1 VAAELALFHLF
12 RRAQCNPSEYEQDFR
27 LYSDEMHH
35 HAAFHDPVLV
45 ALSIL
50 IAALAS
56 YTALDLAT
64 RMRAASGRARRAW
77 LAAAAIAMGGGIWSM
92 HFVGM
97 LAFSLPG
104 IEISYDPFMTLLSL
118 VIPIVVAAAAFAVV
132 EGRRQALVASGF
144 AMGLGIS
151 GMHYTGMGAMRMAAS
166 IEYDPRWVVLSVMI
180 AVSASVVA
188 LWLAFRHT
196 NAAQRL
202 FAGLVMGVAIS
213 GMHYAAM
220 EGALFLPAIPTA
232 GHAGHLGVGQAPLAF
247 VLAGTTIMI
256 LSIGIAAAVY
266 DRASAERA
274 LREANALRRSEERFR
289 LLVEGVADHAIFMLE
304 PDGRV
309 GNWNLGAGRLM
320 GHGDDIVGESYAIF
334 HTEEDCATGAPARAL
349 LEAEREGKSA
359 IEGWRV
365 RKDGSRFWAE
375 ATIVAVR
382 NETGV
387 TTGFAKIVRDVSERR
402 KAHEALD
409 RAREALM
416 MSQKMETIG
425 QLTGGVAHDF
435 NNLLATV
442 LGNLELLKKHLP
454 TGDPKIPRLVDNA
467 MQGALRGVSLT
478 QRMLAFARKQDLR
491 PAVVDVQ
498 ELVRGMASL
507 LKFEAGIRVE
517 TLFPMDLPKV
527 KVDANQ
533 LELAILN
540 LAVNARDAMPAGG
553 VITIGAREQQDG
565 GGPPTNRYVAL
576 SVSDMGCG
584 MDDETLKHAQEPFFT
599 TKGVGKGTGLGLSMV
614 HGLAEQS
621 GGKLVVKSRL
631 GEGTTAEIWLPI
643 AVEAA
648 VPPPRVEAPAP
659 IPRASRRLS
668 VLVVDDDL
676 LVLESTAAM
685 LEDLGHAVVEA
696 RSGEEALTLL
706 RRTRTVDLVV
716 TDYAMPG
723 MTGLQLADAVAAER
737 PGMVILLSTGYAELP
752 SEARSDLPRLSKPFD
767 QAALAKAIEAA
778 LRGEEPA
785 GSVVVFRPK
794 SA

>member
-1 VAAELALFHLF
+1 
-12 RRAQCNPSEYEQDFR
+12 
-27 LYSDEMHH
+27 MHH
-35 HAAFHDPVLV
+35 HTAFHDPVLV

-77 LAAAAIAMGGGIWSM
+77 LVAAAIAMGGGIWSM

-104 IEISYDPFMTLLSL
+104 TEISYDPFLTLLSL
-118 VIPIVVAAAAFAVV
+118 VIPVVIAAAAFAVV
-132 EGRRQALVASGF
+132 GRRPQTLLASGF

-151 GMHYTGMGAMRMAAS
+151 GMHYTGMAAMRMAAF
-166 IEYDPRWVVLSVMI
+166 IEYDPGWVVLSIVI
-180 AVSASVVA
+180 AISASDVA
-188 LWLAFRHT
+188 LWLAFRRT
-196 NAAQRL
+196 SAVQRL
-202 FAGLVMGVAIS
+202 FAGFVMGVAIS

-220 EGALFLPAIPTA
+220 EGATFLPTTSMA

-247 VLAGTTIMI
+247 LLAGTTIVI
-256 LSIGIAAAVY
+256 LSFGIAAAVY

-274 LREANALRRSEERFR
+274 QREANALRRSEERFR
-289 LLVEGVADHAIFMLE
+289 LLVEGIVDHAIFMLD

-309 GNWNLGAGRLM
+309 GNWNLGARRLM
-320 GHGDDIVGESYAIF
+320 GYGDDIVGTSYTIF
-334 HTEEDCATGAPARAL
+334 HTEEDCAAGTPARAL
-349 LEAEREGKSA
+349 LEAERQGKSA

-365 RKDGSRFWAE
+365 RKDGSHFWAE

-382 NETGV
+382 NESGAIA
-387 TTGFAKIVRDVSERR
+387 GFAKIVRDVTERR
-402 KAHEALD
+402 RAQEALD

-435 NNLLATV
+435 NNLLAAV
-442 LGNLELLKKHLP
+442 LGSLELLKKRLP
-454 TGDPKIPRLVDNA
+454 SGDPKNQRLLNNA
-467 MQGALRGVSLT
+467 MQGALRGASLT

-491 PAVVDVQ
+491 PAVVDIR
-498 ELVRGMASL
+498 ELVHGMASL
-507 LKFEAGIRVE
+507 LKFEPGIRVE

-540 LAVNARDAMPAGG
+540 LAVNARDAMPDGG
-553 VITIGAREQQDG
+553 LISVAAREELNSG
-565 GGPPTNRYVAL
+565 AIPISGYVAL
-576 SVSDMGCG
+576 SVSDTGCG
-584 MDDETLKHAQEPFFT
+584 MDDETLRHAQEPFFT

-621 GGKLVVKSRL
+621 GGRLVLKSHP
-631 GEGTTAEIWLPI
+631 GEGTTADIWLPI
-643 AVEAA
+643 AEEAA
-648 VPPPRVEAPAP
+648 EPGLRAEEAPAP
-659 IPRASRRLS
+659 QPRAGRRLS

-676 LVLESTAAM
+676 LVLENTAAM
-685 LEDLGHAVVEA
+685 LEDLGHTVVEA
-696 RSGEEALTLL
+696 RSGEEALALF

-723 MTGLQLADAVAAER
+723 MTGLQLASVVAAER
-737 PGMVILLSTGYAELP
+737 PGTVILLSTGYAEIP
-752 SEARSDLPRLSKPFD
+752 SDARSHLPRLSKPFD
-767 QAALAKAIEAA
+767 QLALAKAIEAA
-778 LRGEEPA
+778 MRQEEPT
-785 GSVVVFRPK
+785 GSVVAFRPK

>member
-1 VAAELALFHLF
+1 
-12 RRAQCNPSEYEQDFR
+12 
-27 LYSDEMHH
+27 MHH

-64 RMRAASGRARRAW
+64 RMRAASGRARRSW
-77 LAAAAIAMGGGIWSM
+77 LVAAAIAMGGGIWSM

-104 IEISYDPFMTLLSL
+104 IEISYDPFLTLLSL

-132 EGRRQALVASGF
+132 GRRPRALLASGF

-151 GMHYTGMGAMRMAAS
+151 GMHYTGMAAMRMAALM
-166 IEYDPRWVVLSVMI
+166 EYDPRWVVLSILI
-180 AVSASVVA
+180 AISASVIA
-188 LWLAFRHT
+188 LWLAFRDT
-196 NAAQRL
+196 NAVQRL
-202 FAGLVMGVAIS
+202 FAGLVMGLAVS

-220 EGALFLPAIPTA
+220 EGAMFLPTNTMARQ
-232 GHAGHLGVGQAPLAF
+232 AGHLGVGQAPLAF
-247 VLAGTTIMI
+247 LLAGITIVI

-274 LREANALRRSEERFR
+274 QREADALRRSEERFR
-289 LLVEGVADHAIFMLE
+289 LLVEGIVDHAIFMLD

-309 GNWNLGAGRLM
+309 GNWNLGAQRLM
-320 GHGDDIVGESYAIF
+320 GYGDDIVGSSYTIF
-334 HTEEDCATGAPARAL
+334 HTEEDCAAGTPAHAL
-349 LEAEREGKSA
+349 VEAEREGKSA

-382 NETGV
+382 NESGAIA
-387 TTGFAKIVRDVSERR
+387 GFAKIVRDVSEKRR
-402 KAHEALD
+402 AQDALD

-435 NNLLATV
+435 NNLLAAV
-442 LGNLELLKKHLP
+442 LGSLELLKRRLP
-454 TGDPKIPRLVDNA
+454 PGDAKVQRLVDNA
-467 MQGALRGVSLT
+467 TLGAQRGASLT

-491 PAVVDVQ
+491 PAVVDIR
-498 ELVRGMASL
+498 ELVHGMASL
-507 LKFEAGIRVE
+507 LKFEPGIRVE

-527 KVDANQ
+527 RVDANQ
-533 LELAILN
+533 LELAVLN
-540 LAVNARDAMPAGG
+540 LAVNARDAMPGG
-553 VITIGAREQQDG
+553 GLITIAAREGHG
-565 GGPPTNRYVAL
+565 GLRTSDYVAL
-576 SVSDMGCG
+576 SVSDTGCG
-584 MDDETLKHAQEPFFT
+584 MDDETLRHAQEPFFT

-621 GGKLVVKSRL
+621 GGKLALRSL
-631 GEGTTAEIWLPI
+631 PGEGTTAEIWLPM
-643 AVEAA
+643 AGETA
-648 VPPPRVEAPAP
+648 VPD
-659 IPRASRRLS
+659 PRAEPPASVPRTSRQLS

-676 LVLESTAAM
+676 LVLENTAAM
-685 LEDLGHAVVEA
+685 LDDLGHIVVEA
-696 RSGEEALTLL
+696 RSGDEALALL

-723 MTGLQLADAVAAER
+723 MTGLQLAGAVAAER
-737 PGMVILLSTGYAELP
+737 PGTVILLSTGYAEIP
-752 SEARSDLPRLSKPFD
+752 SDERSGLPRLSKPFD
-767 QAALAKAIEAA
+767 QAALAKAVEAA
-778 LRGEEPA
+778 MREDEPT
-785 GSVVVFRPK
+785 GSIVAFRPK

>member
-1 VAAELALFHLF
+1 
-12 RRAQCNPSEYEQDFR
+12 
-27 LYSDEMHH
+27 MHH
-35 HAAFHDPVLV
+35 HTAFHDPVLV

-77 LAAAAIAMGGGIWSM
+77 LVAAAIAMGGGIWSM

-104 IEISYDPFMTLLSL
+104 IEISYDPFLTLLSL
-118 VIPIVVAAAAFAVV
+118 AIPIAVAAAAFAVV
-132 EGRRQALVASGF
+132 GRRPQALLASGC

-151 GMHYTGMGAMRMAAS
+151 GMHYTGMAAMRMAAF
-166 IEYDPRWVVLSVMI
+166 IAYDPRWVVFSIVI
-180 AVSASVVA
+180 AISASVVA
-188 LWLAFRHT
+188 LWLAFRKT
-196 NAAQRL
+196 SAIQRL
-202 FAGLVMGVAIS
+202 FAGFVMGLAIS

-220 EGALFLPAIPTA
+220 EGAMFLPTTPMA
-232 GHAGHLGVGQAPLAF
+232 GQTGHLGVGQAPLGF
-247 VLAGTTIMI
+247 LLAGITIVI

-274 LREANALRRSEERFR
+274 QREANVLRRSEERFR
-289 LLVEGVADHAIFMLE
+289 LLVEGIVDHAIFMLE

-309 GNWNLGAGRLM
+309 GNWNLGARVLM
-320 GHGDDIVGESYAIF
+320 GYGDDIVGTSYRVF
-334 HTEEDCATGAPARAL
+334 HTEEDCAAGAPARAL
-349 LEAEREGKSA
+349 LEAERKGKSA

-365 RKDGSRFWAE
+365 RQDGSHFWAE

-382 NETGV
+382 NESGAIA
-387 TTGFAKIVRDVSERR
+387 GFANIVRDVSERR
-402 KAHEALD
+402 RAQEALD

-435 NNLLATV
+435 NNLLAAV
-442 LGNLELLKKHLP
+442 LGSLELLKKRLP
-454 TGDPKIPRLVDNA
+454 SSDPKTQRLVDNA
-467 MQGALRGVSLT
+467 MQAALRGASLT

-491 PAVVDVQ
+491 PAVVDVR

-517 TLFPMDLPKV
+517 TLFPIDLPKV
-527 KVDANQ
+527 RVDANQ
-533 LELAILN
+533 LELAVLN
-540 LAVNARDAMPAGG
+540 LAVNARDAMPDGG
-553 VITIGAREQQDG
+553 LITIAAREEQDDG
-565 GGPPTNRYVAL
+565 GLPTSGYIAL
-576 SVSDMGCG
+576 SVSDTGCG
-584 MDDETLKHAQEPFFT
+584 MDDGTLKHAQEPFFT

-621 GGKLVVKSRL
+621 GGRLVLKSRP
-631 GEGTTAEIWLPI
+631 GEGTTADIWLPI
-643 AVEAA
+643 AEETA
-648 VPPPRVEAPAP
+648 VPEPRVEAPAP
-659 IPRASRRLS
+659 LPLTSRRLS

-676 LVLESTAAM
+676 LVLENTAAM
-685 LEDLGHAVVEA
+685 LEDLGHTVVEA
-696 RSGEEALTLL
+696 RSGEEALALL

-723 MTGLQLADAVAAER
+723 MTGLQLANAVASER
-737 PGMVILLSTGYAELP
+737 PGTVILLSTGYAELP
-752 SEARSDLPRLSKPFD
+752 SDARSSLPRLSKPFD
-767 QAALAKAIEAA
+767 QAALAKAIEAVM
-778 LRGEEPA
+778 REEEQT
-785 GSVVVFRPK
+785 GSIVAFRSK

>member
-1 VAAELALFHLF
+1 
-12 RRAQCNPSEYEQDFR
+12 
-27 LYSDEMHH
+27 MHH
-35 HAAFHDPVLV
+35 HAASHDPVLV

-64 RMRAASGRARRAW
+64 RMRAASGRARRSW
-77 LAAAAIAMGGGIWSM
+77 LVAAAIAMGGGIWSM

-104 IEISYDPFMTLLSL
+104 IEISYDPFLTLLSL

-132 EGRRQALVASGF
+132 GRRPQALLASGF

-151 GMHYTGMGAMRMAAS
+151 GMHYTGMAAMRMAAL
-166 IEYDPRWVVLSVMI
+166 IQYDPRWVVLSILI
-180 AVSASVVA
+180 AISASIVA
-188 LWLAFRHT
+188 LWLAFRNT
-196 NAAQRL
+196 NAVQRL
-202 FAGLVMGVAIS
+202 FAGLVMGLAVS

-220 EGALFLPAIPTA
+220 EGAMFLRTSAMARP
-232 GHAGHLGVGQAPLAF
+232 AGHLGVGQAPLAF
-247 VLAGTTIMI
+247 LLAGITILI

-274 LREANALRRSEERFR
+274 QREAAALRRSEERFR
-289 LLVEGVADHAIFMLE
+289 LLVEGIADHAIFMLD

-309 GNWNLGAGRLM
+309 GNWNLGARRLM
-320 GHGDDIVGESYAIF
+320 GYGDDIVGTSYTIF
-334 HTEEDCATGAPARAL
+334 HTEEDCVAGAPARAL
-349 LEAEREGKSA
+349 VEAGRDGKSA

-365 RKDGSRFWAE
+365 RKDSSRFWAE

-382 NETGV
+382 NESGAIA
-387 TTGFAKIVRDVSERR
+387 GFAKIVRDVSERR
-402 KAHEALD
+402 RAQEALD

-435 NNLLATV
+435 NNLLAAV
-442 LGNLELLKKHLP
+442 LGSLELLKKRLP
-454 TGDPKIPRLVDNA
+454 TDDPKILRLVENA
-467 MQGALRGVSLT
+467 MQGAVRGASLT

-491 PAVVDVQ
+491 PAVVDIS

-507 LKFEAGIRVE
+507 LKFEAGIHVE
-517 TLFPMDLPKV
+517 TRFPMHLPKV

-540 LAVNARDAMPAGG
+540 LAVNARDAMPDGG
-553 VITIGAREQQDG
+553 QITIAAREEPGEAGLSRG
-565 GGPPTNRYVAL
+565 GYVAL
-576 SVSDMGCG
+576 SVSDTGCG
-584 MDDETLKHAQEPFFT
+584 MSDEILKHAQEPFFT

-621 GGKLVVKSRL
+621 GGRLVLKSRP
-631 GEGTTAEIWLPI
+631 GEGTTADIWLPI
-643 AVEAA
+643 AAEETA
-648 VPPPRVEAPAP
+648 VPDLRTAAPAAAARP
-659 IPRASRRLS
+659 SRQLS

-676 LVLESTAAM
+676 LVLENTAAM
-685 LEDLGHAVVEA
+685 LEDLGHIVVEA
-696 RSGEEALTLL
+696 RSGDEALALL
-706 RRTRTVDLVV
+706 RRTRTIDLVV

-723 MTGLQLADAVAAER
+723 MTGLQLASAIAAER
-737 PGMVILLSTGYAELP
+737 PETIILLSTGYADLP
-752 SEARSDLPRLSKPFD
+752 SDTRSSLPRLAKPFD

-778 LRGEEPA
+778 MGEEEPA
-785 GSVVVFRPK
+785 GSVVAFRPK